1 MKRQPPSGIYRN
13 IQINLDFC
21 RHIAAICRQRRH
33 VYGEAGVSSVE
44 GMRYGVA

>member
-33 VYGEAGVSSVE
+33 VYGEAIAANLEALG
-44 GMRYGVA
+44 YGE